1 MKIRAEE
8 LRQALKEV
16 REEELNLLLKACE
29 NKDIEQRIESS
40 KKRVNQQ
47 EIHRLAHKKQRW
59 DRWSRIVA
67 AILILSLVGTVSAYA
82 MEKVHQAIV
91 NWNAN
96 LGENEDDFHF
106 NVENP
111 ARTAS
116 PKGNEETPTKIERRY
131 HLTYIKEGFHEHG
144 EDWQEQ
150 SYRIIYKKKKE
161 RIRFEQLTK
170 TEKTTAD
177 LGLTDQETLVINGY
191 KGQYGHKG
199 TESILRFVTEMYV
212 FQLSTKASV
221 ERDEMIRMAESVAV
235 MPPDKI
241 DTYYSPKYIPDGYLK
256 WEDGY
261 VRNDLD
267 YVMYYAKNKNQFL
280 TFNQTTMAGTS
291 SIDSENAKRKEITVN
306 GWKGQLNY
314 AKKKKTI
321 IWATDEYVFTVSGVG
336 DISEEELLK
345 VAKSITSEN

>member
-1 MKIRAEE
+1 MKISTEE
-8 LRQALKEV
+8 LRQALTEV
-16 REEELNLLLKACE
+16 REEELNLFLKAGE
-29 NKDIEQRIESS
+29 DKDIEQRIESS
-40 KKRVNQQ
+40 KRMNREK
-47 EIHRLAHKKQRW
+47 IHRLTHKKQRW
-59 DRWSRIVA
+59 NRWSRIAA
-67 AILILSLVGTVSAYA
+67 AILIMSLVGAVSTYA

-111 ARTAS
+111 VRTAS
-116 PKGNEETPTKIERRY
+116 PKEKEEIPTKIERRY
-131 HLTYIKEGFHEHG
+131 HLAYITEGFQEYG

-161 RIRFEQLTK
+161 RICFEQLIK
-170 TEKTTAD
+170 TEKTTAN
-177 LGLTDQETLVINGY
+177 LELADQEILNINGY
-191 KGQYGHKG
+191 NGQFGHKG
-199 TESILRFVTEMYV
+199 TKSILRFVTEMYV

-235 MPPDKI
+235 MAPDKI
-241 DTYYSPKYIPDGYLK
+241 GTYYSPTYIPDGYSK

-261 VRNDLD
+261 IKNDLD
-267 YVMYYAKNKNQFL
+267 YVMYYAKNKNQFF
-280 TFNQTTMAGTS
+280 TFNQTTMEGTS
-291 SIDSENAKRKEITVN
+291 SIDSENAKRKEVTIN

-314 AKKKKTI
+314 TKKKKTI
-321 IWATDEYVFTVSGVG
+321 IWATYEYVFTVSGVG

-345 VAKSITSEN
+345 VAKSVESEN